1 VILPRR
7 WAGSRRPAMS
17 VLALAVA
24 ALAVLASTPATAS
37 AHALLHGSDPAAG
50 STLGS
55 APAVVTLTFSET
67 PDARLTSVKVLDS
80 GGSDHVAG
88 QIDALSDPPDSIRVP
103 VQPLADGA
111 YTVSWR
117 TVSAVDGHVSAGS
130 FVFGVGV
137 APPSSP
143 PDQTGGG
150 VSQSGSPPGI
160 VARWILYLGLVALIG
175 AVFVAV
181 AVAKR
186 PVPDLLA
193 MAAVGWVL
201 TAIGTIGVI
210 AVQWAETGAPIE
222 ELPGTSVGVSALA
235 RLIALAVTGAA
246 LVGLA
251 AVPRLAGRRGW
262 ILVGLASIGG
272 LAVDVTTGHAAAG
285 SDWLLQIGAQLLH
298 GLGAAGWMGGLAAL
312 LLTLRTTPPEDRLV
326 TARRFSFWAGIGLV
340 VVIVTGAIRALV
352 EVGTLEA
359 LVGTTFGV
367 VVLLKS
373 AGLLTLAALGAFNR
387 FVTLRNGRNLVGRM
401 RRVGGAEV
409 SIAVVVLGLSAL
421 LVNQTPP
428 TSAVANPE
436 PVAEPIV
443 ATGHDFG
450 TSVRARLVATPGPAG
465 SNQFDLALTDYDTG
479 SPVDPDGVALRFQIA
494 SQQGVAPSTLQLT
507 RSAPGRLAATGP
519 NLSIDGIWQLTATV
533 TIGGSAVDVPLTV
546 ATTVPPESVQSVVS
560 AGLPTIYTAQLGG
573 GRTAQV
579 YLDPGGPGPNEF
591 HVTFFDPAGAELPT
605 SSATIAAFP
614 EGGGAAILAPRM
626 LEPGHFVASID
637 AVTGQ
642 LTVDI
647 VSPVPDAS
655 GGGNLHVHVT
665 IEVSS

>member
-1 VILPRR
+1 MISTR
-7 WAGSRRPAMS
+7 WRAGARRPVTS
-17 VLALAVA
+17 LLVIVVA
-24 ALAVLASTPATAS
+24 ALALLASTPATVS
-37 AHALLHGSDPAAG
+37 AHALLQASDPAAG

-55 APAVVTLTFSET
+55 APSVVTLTYGET
-67 PDARLTSVKVLDS
+67 PDVRLTSIKVLDS
-80 GGSDHVAG
+80 SGNDHVAG
-88 QIDALSDPPDSIRVP
+88 PIEALSDPPDSIRVP
-103 VQPLADGA
+103 IGPLADGV

-130 FVFGVGV
+130 FVFGVGE
-137 APPSSP
+137 APPSTP
-143 PDQTGGG
+143 PEQVGGG
-150 VSQSGSPPGI
+150 TSESGSPPGI
-160 VARWILYLGLVALIG
+160 VARWILYLGLVGLIG
-175 AVFVAV
+175 AAFVAV
-181 AVAKR
+181 AVVRR
-186 PVPDLLA
+186 PVPDLLV
-193 MAAVGWVL
+193 MAAGGWVL
-201 TAIGTIGVI
+201 TAIGTIGVV

-235 RLIALAVTGAA
+235 RFIALAVMGGA

-251 AVPRLAGRRGW
+251 VPRLGGRRGW
-262 ILVGLASIGG
+262 LLVGLASMGG
-272 LAVDVTTGHAAAG
+272 LAVDVVTGHAAAG
-285 SDWLLQIGAQLLH
+285 SDSPLQIAAQWLH

-312 LLTLRTTPPEDRLV
+312 LVALRTTPPEDRLV

-340 VVIVTGAIRALV
+340 VVIATGAIRALV

-373 AGLLTLAALGAFNR
+373 AGLLVLAALGAFNR
-387 FVTLRNGRNLVGRM
+387 FVTLRNASNLVGRM
-401 RRVGGAEV
+401 RRVGGAE
-409 SIAVVVLGLSAL
+409 ITLAMVVLGLSAL

-428 TSAVANPE
+428 TSAAANPA
-436 PVAEPIV
+436 PVAQPIV

-450 TSVRARLVATPGPAG
+450 TSIRARLVATPGAAG
-465 SNQFDLALTDYDTG
+465 ANTFDLAPTDYDTG
-479 SPVDPDGVALRFQIA
+479 DPVNADGVSIRFQIA
-494 SQQGVAPSTLQLT
+494 SQQGVAPSTLDLVQ
-507 RSAPGRLAATGP
+507 SAPGRFTATGP

-533 TIGGSAVDVPLTV
+533 TTGGSAVDVPLLA
-546 ATTVPPESVQSVVS
+546 ATIVPPQAVQSLVS
-560 AGLPTIYTAQLGG
+560 AGLPTIYTIQLGG

-579 YLDPGGPGPNEF
+579 YLDPGGPGQNEF
-591 HVTFFDPAGAELPT
+591 HVTFFDPTGAELPT
-605 SSATIAAFP
+605 TAATIAAFP

-637 AVTGQ
+637 AVAGQ

-647 VSPVPDAS
+647 LSPLPAGS

>member
-1 VILPRR
+1 MTFVPWR
-7 WAGSRRPAMS
+7 AGSRRSAIS
-17 VLALAVA
+17 VLAVTVA

-55 APAVVTLTFSET
+55 APSAVSLTFSET
-67 PDARLTSVKVLDS
+67 PDAKLTPVKVLDS
-80 GGSDHVAG
+80 RGKDHVAG
-88 QIDALSDPPDSIRVP
+88 QVEALSEPPDSIRVP
-103 VQPLADGA
+103 LQPLADGV

-130 FVFGVGV
+130 FVFGVGE

-143 PDQTGGG
+143 LEQVGGG
-150 VSQSGSPPGI
+150 TSESGSPPGI
-160 VARWILYLGLVALIG
+160 VARWILYLGLVGLIG
-175 AVFVAV
+175 AAFVAV
-181 AVAKR
+181 AVARR
-186 PVPDLLA
+186 PVPDLLV
-193 MAAVGWVL
+193 MAAGGWVL
-201 TAIGTIGVI
+201 AAIGTVGVV
-210 AVQWAETGAPIE
+210 AVQWFETGAPIE
-222 ELPGTSVGVSALA
+222 QLPGTSVGVSALA
-235 RLIALAVTGAA
+235 RLIALAVMGGA
-246 LVGLA
+246 LVGIA
-251 AVPRLAGRRGW
+251 AVPRLGGRRGW
-262 ILVGLASIGG
+262 LLVGLASIGG
-272 LAVDVTTGHAAAG
+272 LAVDVATGHAAAG
-285 SDWLLQIGAQLLH
+285 PDWLLQVVTQWLH
-298 GLGAAGWMGGLAAL
+298 GLGAAAWMGGLAAL
-312 LLTLRTTPPEDRLV
+312 LLTLRTTPAADRLV

-373 AGLLTLAALGAFNR
+373 AGLLALAALGAFNR
-387 FVTLRNGRNLVGRM
+387 FVTLRNASNLVGRL
-401 RRVGGAEV
+401 RRVGGAE
-409 SIAVVVLGLSAL
+409 ITLAIVVLGLSAL
-421 LVNQTPP
+421 LVNQSPP
-428 TSAVANPE
+428 TSAVSNPA
-436 PVAEPIV
+436 PVAQPIV

-450 TSVRARLVATPGPAG
+450 TSVRARLIATPGAAG
-465 SNQFDLALTDYDTG
+465 SNEFDLALTDYDTG
-479 SPVDPDGVALRFQIA
+479 DPVDADGVTLRFQIA
-494 SQQGVAPSTLQLT
+494 SQQGVAPSTLELT
-507 RSAPGRLAATGP
+507 RTAVGRFAATGA

-533 TIGGSAVDVPLTV
+533 TNGGSAVDVPMVV
-546 ATTVPPESVQSVVS
+546 ATTVPPEPVQSLVS
-560 AGLPTIYTAQLGG
+560 TGGPTIYNVQLGA

-637 AVTGQ
+637 AVAGP

-647 VSPVPDAS
+647 LSPLPAVS